1 MGSQQQIVPAEA
13 KAYASLPGA
22 VPEKKVEREK
32 TKDVAVKKPGSY
44 APSGSE
50 DEAVAAAMAQYR
62 KDGGEKGAGY
72 QTYTPDLQ
80 GYKDM
85 LAAETD
91 IAKKQKEYMDAK
103 LALLFP
109 NEEEK
114 AQIKADIPQ
123 ASTDALDYLLNNPP
137 PTLAKPELSPRQ
149 MAAEMIGVSLVNIAA
164 SVSSGILGR
173 GLTPDP
179 GAMSAAENFPAQ
191 LNRIEKTEAERR
203 EIEMK
208 QAAIDINYRN
218 DVVGAKQAFDA
229 DQDESARAYLTQ
241 MNILTAQKAKD
252 YMDAYGM
259 LQDTKGRVLALTGN
273 IANATNQAKM
283 FNIGEANAAERERA
297 AINRDLAKFA
307 IDTRRQ
313 IRLEGKLAADRV
325 LEITGGEQARIENN
339 FAANIGGIPVAKT
352 NALMANI
359 GAKSSDVS
367 WGQALAEAGM
377 VYGPQSFDDGKTAYD
392 KVKNVVPPEL
402 RNQVSTD
409 LATIVETYHVVPGD
423 ALIAAIRDNPLTPM
437 QNGEVSIAPAV
448 REAIVLENPDLYNW
462 QTPISQGGAIGQRFT
477 ADLPTG
483 EKVNTPVGE
492 MTALIWMRGYN
503 SGAIQDYN
511 TMSAINKQKKE
522 IKAGN

>member
-44 APSGSE
+44 APSGGE
-50 DEAVAAAMAQYR
+50 DAEVAAAMAQYQAA
-62 KDGGEKGAGY
+62 GGEKGAGY
-72 QTYTPDLQ
+72 QTYTPDLK

-114 AQIKADIPQ
+114 AQIKKDIPQ

-137 PTLAKPELSPRQ
+137 PQLEKPELSAKQ

-164 SVSSGILGR
+164 SVSNGLLTR
-173 GLTPDP
+173 GMTPDP

-259 LQDTKGRVLALTGN
+259 LQDTKQRVLALTGN
-273 IANATNQAKM
+273 ITSETNAAKR
-283 FNIGEANAAERERA
+283 FNIGEANDAARERA
-297 AINRDLAKFA
+297 SINRDLAKFA

-313 IRLEGKLAADRV
+313 VRLEGLAAQKQV
-325 LEITGGEQARIENN
+325 FQILGGEKATVENN
-339 FAANIGGIPVAKT
+339 IAANINGISVSKT
-352 NALMANI
+352 NTRMSNML
-359 GAKSSDVS
+359 AKCSDNK
-367 WGQALAEAGM
+367 WCEDLAQSGM
-377 VYGPQSFDDGKTAYD
+377 VYGQQAFEDGKTSYD
-392 KVKNVVPPEL
+392 KIKVVAPNDIK
-402 RNQVSTD
+402 RVGD
-409 LATIVETYHVVPGD
+409 DWATLIETYHVIPGQNTIV
-423 ALIAAIRDNPLTPM
+423 ALKDYPLTPM
-437 QNGEVSIAPAV
+437 QNGEIRIPQEVLSAMAV
-448 REAIVLENPDLYNW
+448 DHPEIVMKDNSLGQAFTFTVGKEVLE
-462 QTPISQGGAIGQRFT
+462 S
-477 ADLPTG
+477 PTG
-483 EKVNTPVGE
+483 E
-492 MTALIWMRGYN
+492 MTSYLAMRGFN
-503 SGAIQDYN
+503 SGAVQDYN
-511 TMSAINKQKKE
+511 AVAAINKQKKE
-522 IKAGN
+522 TKAGN